1 MLFYTQTTSIIIN
14 VVIGISAIVAIAVSL
29 YFMSVRSGCSLGGVL
44 VRFSVI
50 FGIQLVSLALALGL
64 ALLVA
69 VFMDGV
75 NRSLSWFTQMW
86 LIIGLYVLPVIFGM
100 SFLPSL
106 YMEKTKKDLL
116 SLGFRV
122 QLFMHSH
129 CVCLVIL
136 LFVLTGLEIR
146 SACFLML
153 CLFFDIIALII
164 NLVTKWHRKG
174 TTIFCSNRGFRYFS
188 NIFFTAYMF
197 AIAVSICQILP
208 FTYFTYILTAFFMTL
223 VPMQGRNGATFN
235 PDLVAALATWLFTVL
250 FAGFI
255 VSTQNGFTS

>member
-14 VVIGISAIVAIAVSL
+14 MVIGISAIVAIAVSL

-136 LFVLTGLEIR
+136 LFVLTGFEIR

-174 TTIFCSNRGFRYFS
+174 TTIVCSNRGFRYFS
-188 NIFFTAYMF
+188 NFFFHSLYVRHCRLDMPDTALHVFHLY
-197 AIAVSICQILP
+197 SNGILHDS
-208 FTYFTYILTAFFMTL
+208 
-223 VPMQGRNGATFN
+223 GADAR
-235 PDLVAALATWLFTVL
+235 P
-250 FAGFI
+250 
-255 VSTQNGFTS
+255 

>member
-1 MLFYTQTTSIIIN
+1 MNLLAFFFQAHAEGHNIFYDFLGWFILFYTETTSIIIN
-14 VVIGISAIVAIAVSL
+14 LVIGVTAVVAIGVSL

-44 VRFSVI
+44 VRFSVV

-86 LIIGLYVLPVIFGM
+86 LIIGLYVLPIIFGM

-106 YMEKTKKDLL
+106 YMERTKKDLL
-116 SLGFRV
+116 SLGFKV

-129 CVCLVIL
+129 CVCLVII
-136 LFVLTGLEIR
+136 LFILTGLEIR

-153 CLFFDIIALII
+153 CVFFDIIALII

-174 TTIFCSNRGFRYFS
+174 LTVVYSQIESFYLISHYLQLTCSPLPSQSARYCPS
-188 NIFFTAYMF
+188 HTSPT
-197 AIAVSICQILP
+197 VS
-208 FTYFTYILTAFFMTL
+208 
-223 VPMQGRNGATFN
+223 RH
-235 PDLVAALATWLFTVL
+235 
-250 FAGFI
+250 
-255 VSTQNGFTS
+255 SS